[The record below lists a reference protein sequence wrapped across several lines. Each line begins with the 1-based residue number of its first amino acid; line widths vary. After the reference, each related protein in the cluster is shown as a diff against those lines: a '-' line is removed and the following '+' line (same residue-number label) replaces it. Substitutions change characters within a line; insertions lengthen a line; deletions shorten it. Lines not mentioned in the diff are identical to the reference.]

1 MHWLLTL
8 FSTKEENMKFIFSG
22 APDMQEALKMMKG
35 NTKKCVVSHK
45 QIEPSNLF
53 TTSEPPKY

>member
-22 APDMQEALKMMKG
+22 APDMQEALKNDEREHQK
-35 NTKKCVVSHK
+35 V
-45 QIEPSNLF
+45 
-53 TTSEPPKY
+53 